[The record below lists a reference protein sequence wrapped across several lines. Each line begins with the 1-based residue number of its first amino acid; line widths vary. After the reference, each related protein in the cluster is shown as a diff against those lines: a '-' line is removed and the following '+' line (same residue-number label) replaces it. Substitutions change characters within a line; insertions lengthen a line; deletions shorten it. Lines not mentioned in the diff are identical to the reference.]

1 MRRFA
6 QEVKSLAEH
15 EFLKPVVVQLVD
27 SFNQGG
33 SERQAL
39 QLTRLLSG
47 SSEFEVRLA
56 SLSPEGILKTTIN
69 DLPLGEIPSFPLNSF
84 YDQNAIQQL
93 RRLVRWL
100 KSVNATV
107 LHTHDF
113 YTNVFGMAAGALAR
127 VPVRVASMRETAG
140 MRSGSQ
146 HQIQQIAYALAHHIV
161 ANSNAVREKLKN
173 DGIRADKITVI
184 YNGLDLTRLASQVD
198 RAEVLAFFNLP
209 DLRPFVTIVANMRL
223 EVKDYPMFLRAAKI
237 VKDAV
242 SDAGFLLAG
251 EGELTESLRAMA
263 QELNIADSTFFL
275 GRCER
280 VADLLGISTICVLSS
295 KAEGFSNSILEYM
308 AAGRPVVATDVGGA
322 REAIVEGETGYLV
335 PAGDHELMATRIIEL
350 LKQPAVARS
359 MGEQGRNVAAARFS
373 LDTQLGQTQDL
384 YNRLLSKKNVR

>member
-1 MRRFA
+1 VA
-6 QEVKSLAEH
+6 VAEH

-47 SSEFEVRLA
+47 SSKFEVCLA
-56 SLSPEGILKTTIN
+56 SLSPDGILRTTIN
-69 DLPLGEIPSFPLNSF
+69 DLPLGEVPSFPLNSF

-93 RRLVRWL
+93 RRFVRWL
-100 KSVNATV
+100 KSVNAAV

-113 YTNVFGMAAGALAR
+113 YTNVFGMAGGALAR
-127 VPVRVASMRETAG
+127 VPVRVASMRETEG
-140 MRSGSQ
+140 MRSRAQ
-146 HQIQQIAYALAHHIV
+146 QQAQQIAYSLAHHVV
-161 ANSNAVREKLKN
+161 ANSKAVSEKLKH
-173 DGIRADKITVI
+173 DGIRADKITVV
-184 YNGLDLTRLASQVD
+184 YNGLDLSRLVSH
-198 RAEVLAFFNLP
+198 AERSDVLSSFNLP
-209 DLRPFVTIVANMRL
+209 DSRPFVTIVANMRL
-223 EVKDYPMFLRAAKI
+223 AVKDYPMFLRAAKI
-237 VKDAV
+237 VKNHV
-242 SDAGFLLAG
+242 PNIGFLLAG

-263 QELNIADSTFFL
+263 YELTIADSIFFL

-280 VADLLGISTICVLSS
+280 IADLLSISTVCVLSS

-335 PAGDHELMATRIIEL
+335 RAGDHEQMATRIIEL

-359 MGEQGRNVAAARFS
+359 MGEQGQKVAAAKFS
-373 LDTQLGQTQDL
+373 LDTQLAQIEDL